1 MAEAATGP
9 VRLRPIALPVEH
21 GGWGFLGAPVV
32 LGLWVAPSVAGVW
45 LGLAALGAF
54 LTRQPLKIALGDRQ
68 RGKRYPRTV
77 WAERFV
83 ALYGAG
89 ALTAFLI
96 AWLTTAHPFWFPLLL
111 AIPLAIVQLRYD
123 LLKQSRSLLAE
134 VCGAGALGA
143 LAPAIAL
150 CGGWQMIPALLLW
163 FLLALK
169 ATSAILYV
177 RARIR
182 LARGIS
188 TGRAPVYLSHA
199 VALAL
204 VAGLAA
210 VDLVPWLA
218 CAAFGMLLLRAVI
231 GLLPRSLKTPT
242 PVVGVQ
248 ELGMSLLTVT
258 GIAVGFL
265 MGW

>member
-1 MAEAATGP
+1 MAQATTGP
-9 VRLRPIALPVEH
+9 VRLRLIALPVEH

-32 LGLWVAPSVAGVW
+32 LGLWVAPSIAGVW

-54 LTRQPLKIALGDRQ
+54 LVRQPLKLALGDRQ

-83 ALYGAG
+83 ALYGVV
-89 ALTAFLI
+89 ALITFVI

-111 AIPLAIVQLRYD
+111 AAPFAIVQLRYD
-123 LLKQSRSLLAE
+123 LLKQSRSPLAE
-134 VCGAGALGA
+134 ICGANALGA

-150 CGGWQMIPALLLW
+150 CGGWRMIPALLLW

-169 ATSAILYV
+169 ATSAIIYV

-188 TGRAPVYLSHA
+188 AARVPVYLTHA

-204 VAGLAA
+204 VVGLAA
-210 VDLVPWLA
+210 VDLVPWLSG
-218 CAAFGMLLLRAVI
+218 AAFGVLLLRAVL
-231 GLLPRSLKTPT
+231 GLLPRSLETPT

-248 ELGMSLLTVT
+248 DLGMSLLTVT
-258 GIAVGFL
+258 CIAVGFL